1 MGDTRYLNGK
11 GRRNYLVCMVIMYA
25 MILFYVLKIVIGV
38 VNSVYVAGMPQEDI
52 NVEFNGYEYRY
63 DFPFVGH
70 MKLGHD
76 YYPGYVQP
84 VSGKSLVLAVS
95 VMGSLAMDLPVLVL
109 LLYGRRA
116 LRRIARERS
125 PFLPETA
132 KDIRRIGQILLLI
145 GFLQKGIF
153 QAGVAE
159 IGFHTYYVD
168 NPFFNG
174 SWICVGFLVLLI
186 GNVFETGCEL
196 QAEAD
201 QTL

>member
-1 MGDTRYLNGK
+1 
-11 GRRNYLVCMVIMYA
+11 
-25 MILFYVLKIVIGV
+25 
-38 VNSVYVAGMPQEDI
+38 
-52 NVEFNGYEYRY
+52 
-63 DFPFVGH
+63 

-84 VSGKSLVLAVS
+84 VSGKSS
-95 VMGSLAMDLPVLVL
+95 GSCCVGYGKFGDGSAGTGA

-159 IGFHTYYVD
+159 IGFSY
-168 NPFFNG
+168 
-174 SWICVGFLVLLI
+174 ILC
-186 GNVFETGCEL
+186 
-196 QAEAD
+196 
-201 QTL
+201 

>member
-1 MGDTRYLNGK
+1 M
-11 GRRNYLVCMVIMYA
+11 
-25 MILFYVLKIVIGV
+25 
-38 VNSVYVAGMPQEDI
+38 
-52 NVEFNGYEYRY
+52 
-63 DFPFVGH
+63 
-70 MKLGHD
+70 
-76 YYPGYVQP
+76 
-84 VSGKSLVLAVS
+84 
-95 VMGSLAMDLPVLVL
+95 
-109 LLYGRRA
+109 
-116 LRRIARERS
+116 RRIARERS

-145 GFLQKGIF
+145 GFLQKGIY

-159 IGFHTYYVD
+159 IGFRTFYVN

-196 QAEAD
+196 QAEAA

>member
-1 MGDTRYLNGK
+1 MGDTKYLNGK

-38 VNSVYVAGMPQEDI
+38 VNSVYVVRMPQEEV
-52 NVEFNGYEYRY
+52 NVEFNGYEYRA
-63 DFPFVGH
+63 DLPFAGH
-70 MKLGHD
+70 MKLGKE

-84 VSGKSLVLAVS
+84 VSGKSLILAVS
-95 VMGSLAMDLPVLVL
+95 VMGTLAMDMPVLLL

-116 LRRIARERS
+116 LRRIERERS

-153 QAGVAE
+153 QVGVAE